1 MCNMTKIINLIKK
14 YKKIAIVL
22 GIVIVLGVV
31 YMIFGG
37 NNSNTE
43 TFLVAKTDISQ
54 TVVLSGKVQ
63 TSDRADLGFAS
74 SGRLGSVFVKN
85 NQVVAK
91 GAVLAQLEIGSLLA
105 DLKIKQANLKSANVD
120 IEAAKEELERVKKQ
134 EDTKVESAYRKLLSS
149 DLELTPDND
158 SYNVDAPTI
167 SGIYD
172 GAEGQYKV
180 SIEKE
185 NITLPDSRVLTF
197 GLERSDR
204 VINKETS
211 TRLGERGLY
220 ITFPSNDANP
230 YRDTMWYLNIPNKAG
245 SSYLANYNA
254 YNEAKKNRDLNVQS
268 AEFKYKKL
276 ITEGN
281 DGGSAVALAEVQK
294 INAEIRKNTIYAPFN
309 GKVTNIEKEV
319 GENAGVG
326 DRVISILGESK
337 LEIVLQV
344 SELDVSRLSPGAI
357 VSLKFDALSGE
368 EFSGVLQTIN
378 SRDTQIDGVPVYEA
392 FVETSLDERIKTG
405 MSAVGSIVLNSKTG
419 VLAVPS
425 YFVQKVGDKNIVEVL
440 NAKGKTTEREVVLGL
455 LGTDSMVEIISGLN
469 EGEKIVGGKQ

>member
-1 MCNMTKIINLIKK
+1 MTKIINFIKK

-22 GIVIVLGVV
+22 GVIVVLAVI
-31 YMIFGG
+31 YMVFSGK
-37 NNSNTE
+37 NSNTE
-43 TFLVAKTDISQ
+43 TFVVARTQVSQ
-54 TVVLSGKVQ
+54 SVVLSGKVQ
-63 TSDRADLGFAS
+63 TSDNADLGFAS
-74 SGRLGSVFVKN
+74 SGRLASVSVKN
-85 NQVVAK
+85 NQLVQK
-91 GAVLAQLEIGSLLA
+91 GAVLAQLEIGELLA

-134 EDTKVESAYRKLLSS
+134 EDTKVESAYRKLLSA
-149 DLELTPDND
+149 DLELTPDNN

-172 GAEGQYKV
+172 GVEGQYKV
-180 SIEKE
+180 SIEKQ

-197 GLERSDR
+197 GLEKSDR
-204 VINKETS
+204 VISKETS

-220 ITFPSNDANP
+220 ITFPGNDADP

-245 SSYLANYNA
+245 ASYLANYNA

-276 ITEGN
+276 ITEGS
-281 DGGSAVALAEVQK
+281 DGASAVALAEVQK

-319 GENAGVG
+319 GENASVG
-326 DRVISILGESK
+326 ERVISILGESK

-344 SELDVSRLSPGAI
+344 SELDVSRLSPGAA
-357 VSLKFDALSGE
+357 VSLKFDALPGE
-368 EFSGVLQTIN
+368 EFSGTLQTIN

-392 FVETSLDERIKTG
+392 FVEIPLDERIKTG
-405 MSAVGSIVLNSKTG
+405 MSAIGTVNLESKEN
-419 VLAVPS
+419 VLAIPN
-425 YFVQKVGDKNIVEVL
+425 YFVQKVAGKDIVQVID
-440 NAKGKTTEREVVLGL
+440 AKGKTTDREVTLGI
-455 LGTDSMVEIISGLN
+455 LGTDSMVEIVSGLN
-469 EGEKIVGGKQ
+469 EGEKIVGLKK